1 METITRLARRY
12 KLARSTLLYYDRIG
26 LLKPSARTRA
36 NYRLYSEADR
46 QKLEMICTYRRT
58 GMALTEIQ
66 KILTSDRRDDATTL
80 LEKQL
85 AALDTQI
92 ESLRRQQQMILQLLG
107 SNRFPPSGGGLDRDK
122 WVALLRAAGMGQ
134 DEMMQWHIQFER
146 LYPDDHQAFLVS
158 LGIPAHEIAQIR
170 EASQTG

>member
-1 METITRLARRY
+1 METITRLARRF

-26 LLKPSARTRA
+26 LLKPSARSRA
-36 NYRLYSEADR
+36 NYRLYTGADR
-46 QKLEMICTYRRT
+46 LKLEMICTYRRT
-58 GMALTEIQ
+58 GMALVEI
-66 KILTSDRRDDATTL
+66 KTILASDRRDDATAL

-92 ESLRRQQQMILQLLG
+92 ESLRHQQQVILQLLG
-107 SNRFPPSGGGLDRDK
+107 SDRFPPSGGGLDRDK
-122 WVALLRAAGMGQ
+122 WVALLRATGMAE
-134 DEMMQWHIQFER
+134 DEMMHWHIQFER

-170 EASQTG
+170 EAARQG